1 MFGQKCTLL
10 GSLILS
16 YCVCTLYEM
25 KGQLTLFESYRNT
38 PAELS
43 IYEILTATYLYFFNN
58 SKARKVIP
66 RYNFYLICYN
76 VLK

>member
-16 YCVCTLYEM
+16 FCVCTLYEM

-58 SKARKVIP
+58 IYIFFIKLSNNHKCK
-66 RYNFYLICYN
+66 
-76 VLK
+76 

>member
-43 IYEILTATYLYFFNN
+43 IYEILTDG
-58 SKARKVIP
+58 KARKVIP
-66 RYNFYLICYN
+66 SCNFYLVCYN